1 MLPTFPSTYQIKDI
15 KALASVPGPHVSD
28 KLEALASI
36 LGPHV
41 SDKLEALA
49 SVIASLGSRRVF
61 LVTGQRSYDTN
72 PVKARLEALLK
83 GLTVCRYAE
92 VTANPDMDQLVNGA
106 AVYASF
112 RPDLLIAVGGGSV
125 LDTAKLLPFL
135 ARLAGAG
142 TSGIE
147 TSGAGTSGI
156 VASGAGTS
164 GIVAS
169 GAGTSGIVASG
180 AGTSGIVASGA
191 GTLAVDASAVET
203 SAARALLTGQQSL
216 EGEHC
221 PFVAIPT
228 TAGSGSEATQFAV
241 VYVDGRKHSVDNPL
255 LKPDYVILDSE
266 ATSTLSPYQRAA
278 SGMDALSQAIESY
291 WALSATSESRMIA
304 AKAIQILLT
313 SFPAVINK
321 PTPALL
327 ANQLLGAHLA
337 GRAIQL
343 TRTTA
348 PHALSYRLTS
358 LYGLPHGHAVG
369 LTLPVFFRYNLELH
383 DRGGVTSDGIPEKMA
398 EPPVEEEGCTVTQ
411 ALCHLLGC
419 NDPADGQTKLEA
431 LMDAAG
437 LERRLSRLGASNPAD
452 IDDIAGSVNLQR
464 LSNNPRP
471 IDNQTMKHLL
481 TTLW

>member
-15 KALASVPGPHVSD
+15 RLSNLSGGDTQTECADTSM
-28 KLEALASI
+28 
-36 LGPHV
+36 LGPRV

-72 PVKARLEALLK
+72 PVKARLEALLEGLLE

-92 VTANPDMDQLVNGA
+92 VTANPDMDQLVKGA

-112 RPDLLIAVGGGSV
+112 KPDLLIAVGGGSV

-147 TSGAGTSGI
+147 ASGI
-156 VASGAGTS
+156 EASG
-164 GIVAS
+164 IEAS
-169 GAGTSGIVASG
+169 V
-180 AGTSGIVASGA
+180 A

-203 SAARALLTGQQSL
+203 SAARALLTGQQLL
-216 EGEHC
+216 EGGRC

-255 LKPDYVILDSE
+255 LKPDYVILDTE
-266 ATSTLSPYQRAA
+266 ATSTLCPYQRAA

-313 SFPAVINK
+313 SFPAVVNK
-321 PTPALL
+321 PSPALL

-383 DRGGVTSDGIPEKMA
+383 DRGGVTSDGIPFIRMA
-398 EPPVEEEGCTVTQ
+398 EPPVAEGGCTVTQ

-419 NDPADGQTKLEA
+419 NDPTDGQAKLEA

>member
-15 KALASVPGPHVSD
+15 RLSNLSGGDTQTECADTSM
-28 KLEALASI
+28 
-36 LGPHV
+36 LGPRV

-92 VTANPDMDQLVNGA
+92 VTANPDMDQLVKGA

-112 RPDLLIAVGGGSV
+112 KPDLLIAVGGGSV

-147 TSGAGTSGI
+147 T
-156 VASGAGTS
+156 
-164 GIVAS
+164 S

-419 NDPADGQTKLEA
+419 NDPADGQAKLEA

>member
-1 MLPTFPSTYQIKDI
+1 
-15 KALASVPGPHVSD
+15 
-28 KLEALASI
+28 
-36 LGPHV
+36 
-41 SDKLEALA
+41 
-49 SVIASLGSRRVF
+49 
-61 LVTGQRSYDTN
+61 
-72 PVKARLEALLK
+72 
-83 GLTVCRYAE
+83 
-92 VTANPDMDQLVNGA
+92 
-106 AVYASF
+106 
-112 RPDLLIAVGGGSV
+112 
-125 LDTAKLLPFL
+125 
-135 ARLAGAG
+135 
-142 TSGIE
+142 
-147 TSGAGTSGI
+147 
-156 VASGAGTS
+156 
-164 GIVAS
+164 
-169 GAGTSGIVASG
+169 
-180 AGTSGIVASGA
+180 
-191 GTLAVDASAVET
+191 
-203 SAARALLTGQQSL
+203 
-216 EGEHC
+216 
-221 PFVAIPT
+221 
-228 TAGSGSEATQFAV
+228 
-241 VYVDGRKHSVDNPL
+241 
-255 LKPDYVILDSE
+255 
-266 ATSTLSPYQRAA
+266 
-278 SGMDALSQAIESY
+278 MDALSQAIESY

-369 LTLPVFFRYNLELH
+369 LTLPVFFRYNLE
-383 DRGGVTSDGIPEKMA
+383 SQ
-398 EPPVEEEGCTVTQ
+398 EEVTQ